1 MRIQSPMLYPSSRGP
16 NTSHSSPDLRVSPG
30 VQIFPVIENSHSVFI
45 IYVHTL
51 CSHSVVTLRVHT
63 LWSQRVVTLCCHTVL
78 TLRAH
83 ILCSHSELLLCVDT
97 LSSHARVLT
106 LSVLFWS
113 TFSTQSSWRAFNW
126 KRYQLFFFYSLWNFF
141 EFLHSQV
148 SQFRNLG
155 SNIANAGWVDLF
167 RLACYYLRITSR
179 FFTCICIIIFKFT
192 APVIAQ

>member
-1 MRIQSPMLYPSSRGP
+1 MFTLCVH
-16 NTSHSSPDLRVSPG
+16 TLW
-30 VQIFPVIENSHSVFI
+30 SHSVS
-45 IYVHTL
+45 TL
-51 CSHSVVTLRVHT
+51 CGHNEWSHSVVTLCWHSVLTFCAHTRSSYSLLT
-63 LWSQRVVTLCCHTVL
+63 LW
-78 TLRAH
+78 AH
-83 ILCSHSELLLCVDT
+83 MHGFSHSVYSSDLPFQPSHLGEPLTERDT
-97 LSSHARVLT
+97 N
-106 LSVLFWS
+106 F
-113 TFSTQSSWRAFNW
+113 
-126 KRYQLFFFYSLWNFF
+126 FFFYSLWNFF